1 MKVTKLIVAMGLFA
15 GGCDDGADEADLSSV
30 DQDINVYQA
39 LSDASTGGTQG
50 FFVFSPWGT
59 TPEAGPFAGSSFN
72 FGTTRVNVKV
82 LNIDCNPTG
91 PTPGSTHATLGVAV
105 GGTAPNQRYQFTKN
119 VTQIGTG
126 LVTGNCYRFQ
136 PTLDGFALG
145 FTDVQVTSAAATAPF
160 RRVTPASNLTI
171 KFRTESSLNT
181 DTDTDTVPDWRDNCP
196 TDANTDQQDTDAD
209 GVGDVC
215 DVLDGDG
222 DGVPDNTDNCPSVSN
237 SDQADGDTDG
247 VGNACDNCVAVSNSN
262 QADGDTDGVGNACDN
277 CAAVAN
283 ADQANT
289 DGDSVGDA
297 CDGCPT
303 DGFKTGSGGCG
314 CGFIDVDVDGD
325 GAVDSCQ
332 TVGDRCGP

>member
-1 MKVTKLIVAMGLFA
+1 MKVTKLIVAMGVLA
-15 GGCDDGADEADLSSV
+15 GGCDDGVDETELSSV

-82 LNIDCNPTG
+82 LNIDCNPAG
-91 PTPGSTHATLGVAV
+91 PTPGSTHATLAVAV

-145 FTDVQVTSAAATAPF
+145 FTDVQVTSSSSATAPF
-160 RRVTPASNLTI
+160 HRVTPASNLTI
-171 KFRTESSLNT
+171 KFRTESSLNVDG
-181 DTDTDTVPDWRDNCP
+181 DTDGVPDFRDNCP
-196 TDANTDQQDTDAD
+196 ATSNPGQEDTNAN
-209 GVGDVC
+209 GVGDAC
-215 DVLDGDG
+215 EAPDGDG
-222 DGVPDNTDNCPSVSN
+222 DGVPDTTDNCPTSVN
-237 SDQADGDTDG
+237 ADQADGDSDG
-247 VGNACDNCVAVSNSN
+247 VGDACDNCVSTANAN
-262 QADGDTDGVGNACDN
+262 QANA
-277 CAAVAN
+277 
-283 ADQANT
+283 

-303 DGFKTGSGGCG
+303 DGFKTGNGGCG
-314 CGFIDVDVDGD
+314 CGVIDVDVDGD
-325 GAVDSCQ
+325 GTVDQCLP
-332 TVGDRCGP
+332 VGDRCVP